1 MNFNE
6 HVNIQL
12 NSLNSHISKDI
23 TIQGVLNMNLNLI
36 KINKI

>member
-6 HVNIQL
+6 YVNIQL
-12 NSLNSHISKDI
+12 NSLNSHTSKNN
-23 TIQGVLNMNLNLI
+23 TIQEVLNMNLNLI